1 MVFLEFSEQ
10 RKCISLYISIMV
22 RFWTSPYMRTEG
34 VEHMK
39 EYMNMN
45 VIG

>member
-1 MVFLEFSEQ
+1 MVFQEFSEQ
-10 RKCISLYISIMV
+10 RKFISLHISIMV
-22 RFWTSPYMRTEG
+22 RFWTSPCMRTEG

-39 EYMNMN
+39 EYMNRN